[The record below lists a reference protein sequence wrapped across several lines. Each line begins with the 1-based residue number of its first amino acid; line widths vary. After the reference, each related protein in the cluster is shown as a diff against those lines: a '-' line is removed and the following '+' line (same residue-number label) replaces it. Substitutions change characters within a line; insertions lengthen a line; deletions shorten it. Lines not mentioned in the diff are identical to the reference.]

1 MKNNTGQAK
10 QSFIQWRFG
19 ILCVG
24 ISAILAVLIIRIA
37 WLQVIKPDNLVAQ
50 ENMRSLRVE
59 QTPIARGM
67 ITDRNGQ
74 PLAVSVP
81 VDAIWADPYE
91 VAQKGGVADSSRWQ
105 ALAQTVNLPFS
116 ELAQRI
122 NHDPHMRFIY
132 LARQIEPNV
141 ADYIRQLKLP
151 GIYCK
156 EESRRFYPA
165 GETAANLVGFTN
177 IDDQGIEGVEKS
189 FNRLLTGVAGQRVVR
204 KDRFGRVVETLSS
217 TDSSPA
223 HNVALSID
231 LRLQRIAEEALS
243 NAVAF
248 NKADSGASVLVDV
261 STGEILAMANYP
273 TYNPNN
279 RTGAQEDDFRNRA
292 ISDIFEPG
300 STVKPM
306 VVMTAL
312 KQGIVKQDSLLDT
325 HPYTISGHLIRDVA
339 FYPELTLTGILQ
351 KSSDVGVSRMAL
363 AMPITAL
370 LKTYLAFGLGQPTE
384 LGLTGESSGLM
395 PNRQRWS
402 ELDRATFS
410 FGYGLM
416 VTPVQLAR
424 VYATIASDGI
434 YRPLSITRI
443 DPPVVGQR
451 VMDEGLVHEV
461 KHMMESVAL
470 PGGGGIKAAVRGYR
484 VAVKTGTAKKIGPDG
499 QYIDKYIAYTAGIA
513 PASRPRFAL
522 VVVINNPQG
531 GKYYGGAVSAPV
543 FSTIMSE
550 VLRTMNVEPDALPE
564 DNSHI
569 VVAGQSDGPPS

>member
-1 MKNNTGQAK
+1 VKNNPGQAK

-24 ISAILAVLIIRIA
+24 ISAILAVLVIRIA

-116 ELAQRI
+116 ELAERI

-141 ADYIRQLKLP
+141 ADYVRQLKLP

-261 STGEILAMANYP
+261 NTGEILAMANYP
-273 TYNPNN
+273 TFNPNN

-312 KQGIVKQDSLLDT
+312 KQGIVRQDSLLDT

-370 LKTYLAFGLGQPTE
+370 LKTYLAFGLGQPHRIGSHRRKQRFDAE
-384 LGLTGESSGLM
+384 PAALERTG
-395 PNRQRWS
+395 
-402 ELDRATFS
+402 
-410 FGYGLM
+410 
-416 VTPVQLAR
+416 
-424 VYATIASDGI
+424 
-434 YRPLSITRI
+434 
-443 DPPVVGQR
+443 
-451 VMDEGLVHEV
+451 
-461 KHMMESVAL
+461 
-470 PGGGGIKAAVRGYR
+470 
-484 VAVKTGTAKKIGPDG
+484 
-499 QYIDKYIAYTAGIA
+499 
-513 PASRPRFAL
+513 
-522 VVVINNPQG
+522 
-531 GKYYGGAVSAPV
+531 
-543 FSTIMSE
+543 
-550 VLRTMNVEPDALPE
+550 
-564 DNSHI
+564 
-569 VVAGQSDGPPS
+569 